1 MKNKFVL
8 LILPLIFLY
17 SCDTSTYAQKKEKD
31 NASHSTFVLEA
42 YQQVMLDSLVNA
54 AIVDSIIPGAVLSIF
69 VENQEVYS
77 QAYGWASSQDFG
89 GSPLEQSEA
98 MTTDHMFDLASLTKV
113 FATTMAVMKLVND
126 KEVDLSDPI
135 AQHLPLCEKPE
146 WEEITVR
153 HLLTH
158 TSGLAPWKPLYY
170 HASTSEETYAYICSL
185 PLASEVGDERHYSD
199 LGFMLLGYLVEN
211 ISGMSLQNYLH
222 ENIYHPLGLKKTL
235 FLPED
240 PTFKFAATSHG
251 NPFERKMVEDPDFG
265 YTCDENPDDFNDW
278 RQRIL
283 IGEVNDGN
291 AYHANEGMAGHAG
304 LFSTADELQQLMQL
318 LLKGGNAHQKNI
330 LDSQTIKTFLTK
342 DIFGHGLGWAMS
354 ANTIPVSNLPEG
366 AFGHTGF
373 TGTYALGLPDRNA
386 SLVLLTNRQHL
397 GVNEEGYYPSVTNL
411 RRAVSEYFI
420 DISQP

>member
-1 MKNKFVL
+1 MLSF
-8 LILPLIFLY
+8 ILVY
-17 SCDTSTYAQKKEKD
+17 SCDSSTFAQKKEKVD
-31 NASHSTFVLEA
+31 VSQPPFFLEE
-42 YQQVMLDSLVNA
+42 YQQVKLDSLVNA
-54 AIVDSIIPGAVLSIF
+54 AIFDSVIPGAVLSIF
-69 VENQEVYS
+69 VGNQEVY
-77 QAYGWASSQDFG
+77 QKAYGWASSQDFD
-89 GSPLEQSEA
+89 GSPLEEPEA
-98 MTTDHMFDLASLTKV
+98 MTTDHIFDLASLTKV

-126 KEVDLSDPI
+126 KKIKLSDPI
-135 AQHLPLCEKPE
+135 AQYLPLCQKPQ
-146 WEEITVR
+146 WEEITIR

-199 LGFMLLGYLVEN
+199 LGFMLLGYMVEN

-235 FLPED
+235 FLPKD

-265 YTCDENPDDFNDW
+265 FTCDENPNDFNDW

-304 LFSTADELQQLMQL
+304 LFSTAHELQQLMQL
-318 LLKGGNAHQKNI
+318 LLKGGNVNQKNI
-330 LDSQTIKTFLTK
+330 LDGQTIKTFLTM
-342 DIFGHGLGWAMS
+342 DTFGHGLGWAMS
-354 ANTIPVSNLPEG
+354 ANTIPVTNLPEG

-420 DISQP
+420 DISKP